1 MATDAGAIKYTVE
14 AETGDLLNAEKVV
27 DKSTTKIAKDFEKI
41 DNANKKTTN
50 EVKKTTKAV
59 DQALITQTKAAERA
73 AIAAEKA
80 AERKAIAA
88 EKAATKESAAAK
100 KAAIAVQAAS
110 DKATRAAVASQK
122 RQTAATQKEY
132 AKRGRSVGQIGVQVQ
147 QLVGQIQGGQN
158 VSQAFAA
165 QLADIGIVA
174 GLPLVGVLGALGFAI
189 AGPLVD
195 SLGFGASATEK
206 LDKAIEDLDKTVQ
219 DTNGVKTFTKEIAS
233 LAKESEAAATLMVMA
248 AQNSAK
254 EAGKAAAIGIGE
266 SFNDSFD
273 VAFFQKS
280 FDALKSIAGT
290 AGGTGYSISKE
301 YRELGEQFGFTGEKA
316 REVGT
321 QVLISLRDMQQAV
334 NADMPDAGA
343 KILAFQ
349 NKLSELAET
358 SSGKN
363 KKKLLEFVTSINDY
377 ILKAKKAAEMSAFLK
392 DQLKGTG
399 EALPT
404 DETVKQKTAIE
415 GLISSLDAQI
425 ISLEKGE
432 EAAFRYATAQQ
443 LGLKSGE
450 QFTAE
455 VDQKI
460 SDIFRL
466 KAAQDDAKEQ
476 EKGVKL
482 SEGVIA
488 KGMTA
493 DQRFEET
500 LTKLEFL
507 RDTDITNRDIH
518 EKAITEL
525 ERKHAEERQ
534 KIKDGLAGRVSGLG
548 LTQDESVAAKLASDL
563 ELLRQAEEQ
572 KIAIV
577 GTYEDRRIELRRAA
591 EEKIAGINKKGTD
604 DAILNFEALETQAI
618 GTFAGIATGAM
629 DGKDAVRSLAQ
640 SILTQMVGA
649 LIKMGIQAAIGQ
661 TTVAATGVAT
671 AATLSAAYA
680 TPAALVSLATSGANA
695 PLAAA
700 GISSTVALSQGLS
713 IAGGR
718 QFGGPTT
725 QGNNYRVN
733 EGGVPEVLSS
743 GGKDYLM
750 NSPNGNVKQLDEI
763 SGGGGVTVNINNMAA
778 GVDVQATPSDD
789 GKTIEIAVRRAVAE
803 MTNQVAT
810 GNGSFIRAL
819 KSGTNVTTKAGR

>member
-132 AKRGRSVGQIGVQVQ
+132 AKRGRSVGQIGIQVQ

-206 LDKAIEDLDKTVQ
+206 LDAAIENLDKTVQ

-415 GLISSLDAQI
+415 GLISSLNAQFI
-425 ISLEKGE
+425 ALGQGE
-432 EAAFRYATAQQ
+432 EASFRYATAQQ
-443 LGLKSGE
+443 LGLKVGE
-450 QFTAE
+450 
-455 VDQKI
+455 KI
-460 SDIFRL
+460 PENIDAQIAALFRL
-466 KAAQDDAKEQ
+466 KAAKDDEAK
-476 EKGVKL
+476 
-482 SEGVIA
+482 
-488 KGMTA
+488 A
-493 DQRFEET
+493 DADRKKEAAAT
-500 LTKLEFL
+500 KSLTGQVQ
-507 RDTDITNRDIH
+507 TI
-518 EKAITEL
+518 
-525 ERKHAEERQ
+525 
-534 KIKDGLAGRVSGLG
+534 G
-548 LTQDESVAAKLASDL
+548 LTQGENVAAKLAADL

-591 EEKIAGINKKGTD
+591 EEKIASINKKGAD
-604 DAILNFEALETQAI
+604 DAILNFEALENQAI

-763 SGGGGVTVNINNMAA
+763 GGGGGVTVNINNMAA